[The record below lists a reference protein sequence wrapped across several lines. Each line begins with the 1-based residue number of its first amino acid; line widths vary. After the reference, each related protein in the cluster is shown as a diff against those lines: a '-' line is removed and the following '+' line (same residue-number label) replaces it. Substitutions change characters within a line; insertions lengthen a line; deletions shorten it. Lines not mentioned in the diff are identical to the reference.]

1 MYSKVFIIH
10 IHVFSLFSSSFPIK
24 VITKYW
30 AEFPILYN
38 RSLLVI
44 YFKYKSVCIWQPPIS
59 TSFVY
64 WWIIF
69 NLWIYHILF
78 IINDG
83 ISHFCYCSF
92 FAIAICYCAFCY
104 FAHGIQLPWALY
116 HGCTCFSVDV
126 CLCFSWVY
134 KWNCWVIWQPT
145 PYFCLENSTERG
157 AWWLQSR
164 RSHSAGQDWVHTHNT
179 QRGNKWNC

>member
-44 YFKYKSVCIWQPPIS
+44 YFKYKSVCIWQPQIS

-83 ISHFCYCSF
+83 ISHFCYCNLLLRFLLFCSWYTAAMSIVPWLYMF
-92 FAIAICYCAFCY
+92 FCGCVSLFLL
-104 FAHGIQLPWALY
+104 GIQVELLSHMATHSIFLLRKF
-116 HGCTCFSVDV
+116 HGERSLVATVQKV
-126 CLCFSWVY
+126 TQ
-134 KWNCWVIWQPT
+134 CWT
-145 PYFCLENSTERG
+145 RLSTHTQHT
-157 AWWLQSR
+157 AW
-164 RSHSAGQDWVHTHNT
+164 
-179 QRGNKWNC
+179 